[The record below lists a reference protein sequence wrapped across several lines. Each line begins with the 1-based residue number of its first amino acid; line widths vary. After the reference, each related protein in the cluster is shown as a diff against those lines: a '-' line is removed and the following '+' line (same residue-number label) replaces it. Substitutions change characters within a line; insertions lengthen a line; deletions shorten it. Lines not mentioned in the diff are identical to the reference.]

1 MTSKDQSETTINNT
15 IGVDISKDK
24 FDAHRLPDS
33 ASKQFANSKTGH
45 RAFIK
50 WAGPA
55 VERIVFEPTGP
66 YHRAFEGACAKAG
79 LPLCKVN
86 PKQARRFAQ
95 ALGTHAKT
103 DAVDARLLARM
114 GTALPIKSRPV
125 ADEKLLQL
133 RELRIAHQALIKER
147 TRIKNRRQTFTV
159 PLLKRQHDQRLKTV
173 DRDIKAVLVAIIDLI
188 QTDETMAKRF
198 AILTSI
204 PGVGE
209 ITAAC
214 LIIDMPELGKLDP
227 GQAASLAGLAPMTR
241 QSGQWRGKARI
252 GGGRKHLRD
261 ALFMPAMVAMRF
273 NDDLKAVYQR
283 LTKAGKPPKLAI
295 TAVMRK
301 LLILANALIKQDR
314 NWTKK
319 PA

>member
-1 MTSKDQSETTINNT
+1 MQKTT

-24 FDAHRLPDS
+24 FDAHRLPDG
-33 ASKQFANSKTGH
+33 AVRQFSNSKTGH

-50 WAGPA
+50 WAGSA

-95 ALGTHAKT
+95 ALGTQAKT
-103 DAVDARLLARM
+103 DAVDASLLARM
-114 GTALPIKSRPV
+114 GTALTIKTRPV

-147 TRIKNRRQTFTV
+147 TRIKNRRQILTT
-159 PLLKRQHDQRLKTV
+159 PLLKSQHDQRLKVV
-173 DRDIKAVLVAIIDLI
+173 DRDIKAVLAAIIELI
-188 QTDETMAKRF
+188 QADEILAKRF

-204 PGVGE
+204 PGIGE
-209 ITAAC
+209 VTAAC
-214 LIIDMPELGKLDP
+214 LLIDMPELGTLDP

-241 QSGQWRGKARI
+241 
-252 GGGRKHLRD
+252 
-261 ALFMPAMVAMRF
+261 
-273 NDDLKAVYQR
+273 
-283 LTKAGKPPKLAI
+283 
-295 TAVMRK
+295 
-301 LLILANALIKQDR
+301 
-314 NWTKK
+314 
-319 PA
+319 